1 VEVGVSVGVDVGVTV
16 NVGVKV
22 GVTVGVAVG
31 AIPLNDA
38 TTSPADA
45 PTAFQLARVWLCV
58 PELACTEIPVG
69 VPTALTV
76 VGADHT
82 EYGALASVYF
92 TVPPAMNH
100 DTNAE
105 LVP

>member
-1 VEVGVSVGVDVGVTV
+1 VGVTV
-16 NVGVKV
+16 GVNVGVIV

-31 AIPLNDA
+31 ATPLNDA
-38 TTSPADA
+38 TTSPGDP
-45 PTAFQLARVWLCV
+45 PTAFHVARVWLCA

-69 VPTALTV
+69 VPVELTD

-92 TVPPAMNH
+92 TVPPSMNH

-105 LVP
+105 FVP